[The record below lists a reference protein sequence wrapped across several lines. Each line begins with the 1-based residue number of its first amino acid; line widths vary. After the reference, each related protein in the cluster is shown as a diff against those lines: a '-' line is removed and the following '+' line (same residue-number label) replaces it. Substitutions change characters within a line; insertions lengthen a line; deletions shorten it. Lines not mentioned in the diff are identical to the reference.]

1 VAVQHAAF
9 DSLGLSGVS
18 VRTVVSA
25 DSRPITISLPSF
37 ATLWKAACGGLPPRD
52 SGFVY
57 GSVRDATGKRPVKGA
72 SVDLV
77 WLQIDVGDVH
87 DIKQRTWRSTAQTDS
102 TGTYASCDVP
112 TDIGIRVEART
123 DSAASGL
130 IDLIPD
136 GSRVRR
142 LNLIVGPTSPADSI
156 HRGTIVGSVTGAD
169 GAPLADARIIADAL
183 AVVRTND
190 AGRFAIRDVQSGTRQ
205 IEIQSVGR
213 KPVLMTLDI
222 TDGDTVSIAA
232 QMKTITTLDVVRV
245 TASARQR
252 RYITE
257 FEERRKTGFGY
268 VKDSTAMAGTYAMTS
283 VLSTFPS
290 VVVQP
295 AGVGRQFSVSLP
307 GMAGQRCPATIW
319 IDGIKQSDAEELGA
333 LNPDDLAAVEVYPRA
348 FTVPARFVDT
358 RGGLCGAV
366 IVWTKWAFS

>member
-1 VAVQHAAF
+1 
-9 DSLGLSGVS
+9 
-18 VRTVVSA
+18 
-25 DSRPITISLPSF
+25 
-37 ATLWKAACGGLPPRD
+37 
-52 SGFVY
+52 
-57 GSVRDATGKRPVKGA
+57 
-72 SVDLV
+72 
-77 WLQIDVGDVH
+77 
-87 DIKQRTWRSTAQTDS
+87 
-102 TGTYASCDVP
+102 
-112 TDIGIRVEART
+112 
-123 DSAASGL
+123 
-130 IDLIPD
+130 
-136 GSRVRR
+136 
-142 LNLIVGPTSPADSI
+142 
-156 HRGTIVGSVTGAD
+156 
-169 GAPLADARIIADAL
+169 LADARIIADAL

-268 VKDSTAMAGTYAMTS
+268 VRDSTAMAGTYSMTS

-295 AGVGRQFSVSLP
+295 AGAGRQFGVSLP
-307 GMAGQRCPATIW
+307 GTGGQRCAATVW
-319 IDGIKQSDAEELGA
+319 IDGIKQFDTEELSN
-333 LNPDDLAAVEVYPRA
+333 LNPDDLAAVEVYSRA